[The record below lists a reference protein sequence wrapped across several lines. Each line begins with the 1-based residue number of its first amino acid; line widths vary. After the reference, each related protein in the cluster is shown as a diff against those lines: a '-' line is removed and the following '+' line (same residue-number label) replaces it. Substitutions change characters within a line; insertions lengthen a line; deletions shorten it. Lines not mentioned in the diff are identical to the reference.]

1 MDLDSIREEASRY
14 ALTTKLLNLIL
25 DELKKA
31 LLANKN
37 LILKANKEDTKLNK
51 RQIKI
56 EEMLKIIEIYRD
68 SECELNDDER
78 KIIFYK
84 GDPYL
89 TIHLCLQAVTQRI
102 KILLVQDDFLI
113 GVNEILLKIIENV
126 LKEFKIFNLIN
137 VENYSSLELEKIKND
152 FDEIITIGDTTIYQV
167 LKENESNVKYFPYNN
182 IGLYCDSKDLLK
194 LQDAIYIYATESDY
208 EIEIYYEEKIDEV
221 IDLINSDPLKDTA
234 VLLTKSNKSKEEFE
248 HKIKNKKIIVN
259 ENPFKNE
266 VGKIYNYLK

>member
-14 ALTTKLLNLIL
+14 ALTTKLLSLIL

-56 EEMLKIIEIYRD
+56 EEMLKIIEVYRD

-113 GVNEILLKIIENV
+113 GVNEILLKIVENV

-152 FDEIITIGDTTIYQV
+152 FDEIIAIGDTTIYQV

-221 IDLINSDPLKDTA
+221 IDLINSDSLKDTA

>member
-31 LLANKN
+31 LLTNKN

-113 GVNEILLKIIENV
+113 GVNEILLKIVENV

-152 FDEIITIGDTTIYQV
+152 FDEIIAIGDTTIYQV

>member
-56 EEMLKIIEIYRD
+56 EEMLKIIEVYRD

-89 TIHLCLQAVTQRI
+89 TIHLCLQSITQRT

-113 GVNEILLKIIENV
+113 GVNEILLKIVENV

-152 FDEIITIGDTTIYQV
+152 FDEIIAIGDTTIYQV

-221 IDLINSDPLKDTA
+221 IDLINSDSLKDTA

>member
-37 LILKANKEDTKLNK
+37 LILKANKEDAKLNK

-56 EEMLKIIEIYRD
+56 EEMLKIIEVYRD
-68 SECELNDDER
+68 NECELNDDER

-89 TIHLCLQAVTQRI
+89 TIHLCLQAITQRT

-113 GVNEILLKIIENV
+113 GVNEILLKIVENV

-152 FDEIITIGDTTIYQV
+152 FDEIIAIGDTTIYQV

-221 IDLINSDPLKDTA
+221 IDLINSDHLKDTA

-248 HKIKNKKIIVN
+248 HKIKDKKIIVN